1 MLFSETNRACFD
13 RIHSM
18 LQESRLYSF
27 IDQKDG
33 FTLHF
38 LEGQKLIHDL
48 AIIHENKAAGFHYF
62 RDAILS
68 IQLMISFLKPGEG
81 LGVYIDSE
89 EPYFRL
95 KVEMSEQGQMRTLLF
110 PEDLNLFPQVIK
122 NGKCRVVKTLP
133 NEMAPYTSIINIE
146 NLNFTEV
153 INSILN
159 TSYQFNSQVF
169 LSQESDQS
177 VMLLKL
183 PSININKIQT
193 TYTLSLD
200 EYWKKINQHIQKLF
214 STHTFEYSVIQKS
227 IEELGFLYLGSK
239 EIKFKCHCSRER
251 MVHNI
256 WTLIKSN
263 GIEHVFAQDESSI
276 DIKCDYC
283 KMNYILKKDEFL
295 N

>member
-1 MLFSETNRACFD
+1 
-13 RIHSM
+13 M

-38 LEGQKLIHDL
+38 LEGQKLIYDL
-48 AIIHENKAAGFHYF
+48 ALIHANKAGGFHYF

-81 LGVYIDSE
+81 IGVYIDSE
-89 EPYFRL
+89 DPYFRL
-95 KVEMSEQGQMRTLLF
+95 KVEMSDQGQMRTLLF
-110 PEDLNLFPQVIK
+110 PEDLNVFPQIIK
-122 NGKCRVVKTLP
+122 SGKCRVVKTLP
-133 NEMAPYTSIINIE
+133 NEMAPYTSIIEIE
-146 NLNFTEV
+146 NSNFTEV

-193 TYTLSLD
+193 SYTLSID
-200 EYWKKINQHIQKLF
+200 DYWNKIRSKIQNLF
-214 STHTFEYSVIQKS
+214 ASHTCEHSVIQNS
-227 IEELGFLYLGSK
+227 IEEIGLIYLGSK
-239 EIKFKCHCSRER
+239 VVKFKCHCSRER

-263 GIEHVFAQDESSI
+263 GMEQVFAQDESSI

-283 KMNYILKKDEFL
+283 KVNYILKKEEFL